1 MMPLPML
8 WIRHMCCLMS
18 VQDRGTADKE
28 IKLQTEMETGIDIQE
43 SERDLQVTLKRR
55 CDGGHQADTR

>member
-1 MMPLPML
+1 
-8 WIRHMCCLMS
+8 MCCLMS

-55 CDGGHQADTR
+55 CDGGHQADAK